1 MSPIWNCSNGTDQ
14 YELRL
19 RRAIR
24 ARSDA
29 QSAYLRCLGELQVW
43 ARATVLESQGCWLGV
58 ISGKARPEHL
68 LSAFPPKA
76 DFARSLRDVRLEC
89 APEGGQFQAAFLT
102 DCWAWWSSYCTG
114 LR

>member
-76 DFARSLRDVRLEC
+76 DFARSLRDVRFVPK
-89 APEGGQFQAAFLT
+89 ADIAAALPKCPLSRKA
-102 DCWAWWSSYCTG
+102 DIY
-114 LR
+114 